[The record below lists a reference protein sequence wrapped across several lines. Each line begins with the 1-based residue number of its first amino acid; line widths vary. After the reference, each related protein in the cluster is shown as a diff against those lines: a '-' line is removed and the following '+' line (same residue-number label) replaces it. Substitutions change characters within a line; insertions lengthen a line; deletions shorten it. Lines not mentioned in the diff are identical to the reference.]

1 MKLILMGA
9 PGAGKGTQAEV
20 VSERFEIPAISTG
33 SILREEIKSG
43 SELGKL
49 AKSLID
55 EGNFVPDEVINK
67 VVEDRI
73 AKPDCANGFIL
84 DGYPRDLNQ
93 VKALEEMGVK
103 VDKVLYVH
111 LDDDAI
117 IERLSGRRICES
129 CGETYH
135 LLFQP
140 SSAGERCERCGGKLV
155 IRKDDRPETIR
166 ERLETYHSVTHP
178 VVEHYR
184 KKGILLQVESSGS
197 VEATTEQT
205 LRVLEDDR

>member
-20 VSERFEIPAISTG
+20 ISERFDIPAISTG
-33 SILREEIKSG
+33 HVLREAIKSG

-49 AKSLID
+49 AKVLID
-55 EGNFVPDEVINK
+55 EGKFVPDHIINP
-67 VVEDRI
+67 VVEARI
-73 AKPDCANGFIL
+73 AQPDCADGFIL

-93 VKALEEMGVK
+93 VKALEQMGV
-103 VDKVLYVH
+103 VIDKVLYIH
-111 LDDDAI
+111 LGDEAI
-117 IERLSGRRICES
+117 MERLSGRRVCED

-135 LLFQP
+135 ALYQP
-140 SSAGERCERCGGKLV
+140 SSGGERCEKCGGKLI

-166 ERLETYHSVTHP
+166 ERLETFHTVTYP

-184 KKGILLQVESSGS
+184 RLGLLLEVESAGT

-205 LRVLEDDR
+205 LRVLEDGE

>member
-20 VSERFEIPAISTG
+20 ISERFEIPAISTG
-33 SILREEIKSG
+33 SVLRDAIRSG

-55 EGNFVPDEVINK
+55 EGQFVPDHVINP
-67 VVEDRI
+67 VVEARI
-73 AKPDCANGFIL
+73 SLPDCKDGFIL

-93 VKALEEMGVK
+93 VKALEEMGVV
-103 VDKVLYVH
+103 VDKVLY
-111 LDDDAI
+111 LQLGDEAI
-117 IERLSGRRICES
+117 IERLSGRRVCED

-135 LLFQP
+135 VLYQP
-140 SSAGERCERCGGKLV
+140 SSAGERCEKCGGKLI

-166 ERLETYHSVTHP
+166 ERLDIYHEVTYP

-184 KKGILLQVESSGS
+184 KQGILVEVDSTGS

-205 LRVLEDDR
+205 LRVLEDER

>member
-20 VSERFEIPAISTG
+20 VSERFDIPAISTG

-43 SELGKL
+43 SELGML
-49 AKSLID
+49 AKVLID

-67 VVEDRI
+67 VVQERLRQ
-73 AKPDCANGFIL
+73 PDCTQGFIL

-93 VKALEEMGVK
+93 VKALEEMGIV
-103 VDKVLYVH
+103 VDRVLYVH
-111 LDDDAI
+111 LGDQAI
-117 IERLSGRRICES
+117 IERLSGRRVCEN

-135 LLFQP
+135 LQYQP
-140 SSAGERCERCGGKLV
+140 SATGELCELCGGKLV
-155 IRKDDRPETIR
+155 IRKDDRPETIK
-166 ERLETYHSVTHP
+166 ERLETYHRVTEP
-178 VVEHYR
+178 VIEHYR
-184 KKGILLQVESSGS
+184 ARGMLLQVESSGS

-205 LRVLEDDR
+205 LRVLEEDR

>member
-1 MKLILMGA
+1 
-9 PGAGKGTQAEV
+9 
-20 VSERFEIPAISTG
+20 RDAI
-33 SILREEIKSG
+33 RSG

-55 EGNFVPDEVINK
+55 EGQFVPDHVINP
-67 VVEDRI
+67 VVEARI
-73 AKPDCANGFIL
+73 SLPDCKDGFIL

-93 VKALEEMGVK
+93 VKALEEMGVV
-103 VDKVLYVH
+103 VDKVLY
-111 LDDDAI
+111 LQLGDEAI
-117 IERLSGRRICES
+117 IERLSGRRVCED

-135 LLFQP
+135 VLYQP
-140 SSAGERCERCGGKLV
+140 SSAGERCEKCGGKLI

-166 ERLETYHSVTHP
+166 ERLDIYHEVTYP

-184 KKGILLQVESSGS
+184 KQGILVEVDSTGS

-205 LRVLEDDR
+205 LRVLEDER

>member
-20 VSERFEIPAISTG
+20 ISERYEIPAISTG
-33 SILREEIKSG
+33 SMLREEIKSG
-43 SELGKL
+43 SELGAL

-67 VVEDRI
+67 IVQERI
-73 AKPDCANGFIL
+73 SQPDCANGFIL
-84 DGYPRDLNQ
+84 DGYPRDLHQ
-93 VKALEEMGVK
+93 VIALEQMGVE
-103 VDKVLYVH
+103 VNKVLYVH
-111 LDDDAI
+111 LDDQSI
-117 IERLSGRRICES
+117 IERLSGRRVCEN

-135 LLFQP
+135 LAFQP
-140 SSAGERCERCGGKLV
+140 SSLGERCEKCGGKLI

-166 ERLETYHSVTHP
+166 ERLETYHEVTHP

-184 KKGILLQVESSGS
+184 ARGLLLQVESSGS

-205 LRVLEDDR
+205 LRVLEEEQ

>member
-20 VSERFEIPAISTG
+20 ISEYFDIPAISTG
-33 SILREEIKSG
+33 HVLREAIKSG

-49 AKSLID
+49 AKALID
-55 EGNFVPDEVINK
+55 EGKFVPDHIINP
-67 VVEDRI
+67 VVEARI
-73 AKPDCANGFIL
+73 SQPDCAGGFIL

-93 VKALEEMGVK
+93 VHALTDMGVV
-103 VDKVLYVH
+103 VDRVLYIH
-111 LDDDAI
+111 LSDEDI
-117 IERLSGRRICES
+117 IERLSGRRVCEE

-135 LLFQP
+135 ALYQP
-140 SSAGERCERCGGKLV
+140 SSAGERCEKCGGKLV

-166 ERLETYHSVTHP
+166 ERLETFHAVTFP
-178 VVEHYR
+178 VVEYYR
-184 KKGILLQVESSGS
+184 KRGLLLEVESAGT

-205 LRVLEDDR
+205 LRVLGDDR

>member
-20 VSERFEIPAISTG
+20 VSERLEIPAISTG
-33 SILREEIKSG
+33 SMLREEIKKG
-43 SELGKL
+43 TKLGVL
-49 AKSLID
+49 AKALID
-55 EGNFVPDEVINK
+55 EGNFVPDEVINQ
-67 VVEDRI
+67 VVKNRI
-73 AKPDCANGFIL
+73 AQPDCANGFIL

-93 VKALEEMGVK
+93 VKALEEMGVV

-111 LDDDAI
+111 LDDESI
-117 IERLSGRRICES
+117 VQRLSGRRVCEN

-135 LLFQP
+135 MLYQP
-140 SSAGERCERCGGKLV
+140 SQAGERCEKCGGKLI

-166 ERLETYHSVTHP
+166 ERLETYHKVTYP
-178 VVEHYR
+178 VVQHYR
-184 KKGILLQVESSGS
+184 EKGLLAEVESSGS

-205 LRVLEDDR
+205 LRVLEEEA

>member
-1 MKLILMGA
+1 MKLVLMGA

-20 VSERFEIPAISTG
+20 ISERFEIPAISTG
-33 SILREEIKSG
+33 SVLRDAIRSG

-55 EGNFVPDEVINK
+55 EGQFVPDHVINP
-67 VVEDRI
+67 VVEARI
-73 AKPDCANGFIL
+73 SLPDCKDGFIL
-84 DGYPRDLNQ
+84 DGYPRDLKQ
-93 VKALEEMGVK
+93 VKALEEMGVE
-103 VDKVLYVH
+103 VDKVLY
-111 LDDDAI
+111 LQLGDEAI
-117 IERLSGRRICES
+117 IERLSGRRVCED

-135 LLFQP
+135 VLYQP
-140 SSAGERCERCGGKLV
+140 SSAGERCEKCGGKLI

-166 ERLETYHSVTHP
+166 ERLDIYHEVTYP

-184 KKGILLQVESSGS
+184 KQGILVEVDSTGS

-205 LRVLEDDR
+205 LRVLEDER

>member
-1 MKLILMGA
+1 MKLVLMGA

-20 VSERFEIPAISTG
+20 ISERFEIPAISTG
-33 SILREEIKSG
+33 SVLRDAIRSG

-55 EGNFVPDEVINK
+55 EGQFVPDHVINP
-67 VVEDRI
+67 VVEARI
-73 AKPDCANGFIL
+73 SLPDCKDGFIL
-84 DGYPRDLNQ
+84 DGYPRDLKQ

-103 VDKVLYVH
+103 VDKVLY
-111 LDDDAI
+111 LQLGDEAI
-117 IERLSGRRICES
+117 IERLSGRRVCED

-135 LLFQP
+135 VLYQP
-140 SSAGERCERCGGKLV
+140 SSAGERCEKCGGKLI

-166 ERLETYHSVTHP
+166 ERLDIYHEVTYP

-184 KKGILLQVESSGS
+184 KQGILVEVDSTGS

-205 LRVLEDDR
+205 LRVLEDER

>member
-20 VSERFEIPAISTG
+20 ISERFEIPAISTG
-33 SILREEIKSG
+33 CVLREAIRGG

-55 EGNFVPDEVINK
+55 EGKFVPDHVINP
-67 VVEDRI
+67 VVEARI
-73 AKPDCANGFIL
+73 SQPDCTGGFIL

-93 VKALEEMGVK
+93 VYALEKMGVA
-103 VDKVLYVH
+103 VDKVLY
-111 LDDDAI
+111 LNLGDEAI
-117 IERLSGRRICES
+117 MERLSGRRVCED

-135 LLFQP
+135 ASYQP
-140 SSAGERCERCGGKLV
+140 SGAGERCEKCGGKLV

-166 ERLETYHSVTHP
+166 ERLDTFHEVTYP
-178 VVEHYR
+178 VVEYYR
-184 KKGILLQVESSGS
+184 RRGLLLEVESAGT

-205 LRVLEDDR
+205 LRVLEDGQ